1 MTMAGLFDKIKK
13 RAGLRGK
20 SDADVAEAEMA
31 KPTAVKTKKK
41 AEPKSEETKVEIPK
55 IEKREK
61 DLNTAAYRILLRP
74 VVSEKATMAESNNT
88 YIFRVSSCASK
99 FDVSEAVQ
107 KVYGVRPVHV
117 SMINVLGKSMRTRS
131 GSAKRGD
138 WKKALVTL
146 PAGQTI
152 GIHEGV

>member
-20 SDADVAEAEMA
+20 SDADTAEAELT
-31 KPTAVKTKKK
+31 KPAVAPKKK
-41 AEPKSEETKVEIPK
+41 AEPKAEAKRLDAPK
-55 IEKREK
+55 IEKKEK
-61 DLNTAAYRILLRP
+61 NLQTAAYRILLKP
-74 VVSEKATMAESNNT
+74 VVSEKASVAESNNT
-88 YIFRVSSCASK
+88 YIFHIVPTATK
-99 FDVSEAVQ
+99 TDVKQAVQ
-107 KVYGVRPVHV
+107 KIYGVTPAKVRI
-117 SMINVLGKSMRTRS
+117 INALGKSTRTRN
-131 GSAKRGD
+131 GLAKRGD